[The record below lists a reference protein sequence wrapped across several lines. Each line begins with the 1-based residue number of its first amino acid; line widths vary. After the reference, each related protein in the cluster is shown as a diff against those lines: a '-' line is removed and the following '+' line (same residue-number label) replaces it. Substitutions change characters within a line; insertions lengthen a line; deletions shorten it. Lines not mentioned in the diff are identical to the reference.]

1 MLPKA
6 EQARQIGCVVQKL
19 RELMDMK
26 VKGSL
31 TIHFDGSG
39 FLGRNFETHLFEWR
53 DGFGLEKQGMPITED
68 EFISLLTKSS

>member
-1 MLPKA
+1 MLE

-31 TIHFDGSG
+31 TIHLDGSG
-39 FLGRNFETHLFEWR
+39 LLGRNFETHLFEWR
-53 DGFGLEKQGMPITED
+53 DGFGFEKKGMPMTED
-68 EFISLLTKSS
+68 EFITLLTKSS